1 MNLIS
6 KIIDKY
12 FIFRLKSYKYRKDK
26 FRLAIENKL
35 SNKKISVK
43 LLKNINHQMSK
54 NSDWHEEFKKLIGPR
69 DFQEAFWSSD
79 LSHNWYNNSRG
90 NGNIYYD
97 YAISLINGNNYKSVL
112 DVGCGWGEFCRIISN
127 NYSINRVLGIDIS
140 ESIINKAIS
149 FGVNGNMKFSS
160 KPISEIEEKFD
171 LITFIGC
178 SDYIDPSNIKD
189 YILKAISIASKK
201 IIITNSLRRIPY
213 ESVLKINE
221 SIKKEI
227 YDIGYVHPLRKILL
241 EINADFKIMKIG
253 EDSQM
258 VIITV

>member
-1 MNLIS
+1 MKLIS

-12 FIFRLKSYKYRKDK
+12 FIFRLKSCKYRNDK

-35 SNKKISVK
+35 SKNKINIK

-54 NSDWHEEFKKLIGPR
+54 NSDWHEEFKKLIEPR

-79 LSHNWYNNSRG
+79 LSHNWYNNSRS

-97 YAISLINGNNYKSVL
+97 YAISLINENNYKSVL

-127 NYSINRVLGIDIS
+127 NYSINRILGIDVS

-149 FGVNGNMKFSS
+149 FGVNGNIKFSS
-160 KPISEIEEKFD
+160 KPISEIEERFD
-171 LITFIGC
+171 LITFFGC

-189 YILKAISIASKK
+189 YILKAISIANKS
-201 IIITNSLRRIPY
+201 IIITNSLRKISY
-213 ESVLKINE
+213 DSVLKLNE
-221 SIKKEI
+221 SIKTET
-227 YDIGYVHPLRKILL
+227 YDVGYVHPLKKILL